1 MGTKSG
7 DESSRKYNEVIRVA
21 TIEHA
26 ILGQLRNP
34 PKGFEIIVKT
44 HFYIKQHEVLK
55 VVDKWIEEGKNSSSH
70 HQKLCKLMEE
80 LKKELSLLTPELLE
94 EKDEQEEEDED

>member
-70 HQKLCKLMEE
+70 QKLCKLMEE